1 MADSGAV
8 GRRIQ
13 NPTFIRK
20 PGVPTLT
27 NPVID
32 KNVKD
37 FARKGPD
44 PTVGTNYY
52 AWQTASGKKPDFGKG
67 QAGPGTPYRE
77 VLKNY
82 QIKQEQ
88 GGPTANIKPA
98 EPTKQMRD
106 EAIRRRLTGTPQK
119 KDPAAMAYRATEAMR
134 LANANRKPNLDAMGK
149 VITRPKNDVPRP
161 GPVA

>member
-1 MADSGAV
+1 MADPKAV
-8 GRRIQ
+8 IRRIQ
-13 NPTFIRK
+13 NPAPI
-20 PGVPTLT
+20 GNPTIKRPT

-82 QIKQEQ
+82 KIKQQ
-88 GGPTANIKPA
+88 ADVPTANIKPA
-98 EPTKQMRD
+98 EPTKAMRD

-119 KDPAAMAYRATEAMR
+119 KDPVATAWRTREAMR
-134 LANANRKPNLDAMGK
+134 LAKESRKPDLNAIGK
-149 VITRPKNDVPRP
+149 VVSQPRNDVPRP
-161 GPVA
+161 NPNF